1 MIMFRSIALAL
12 GLIATSAFHS
22 LALDPCGIDIL
33 MLRLGMTEQDVRAR
47 LTSQGI
53 SGALV
58 RTEHHPCPRGG
69 GPCVD
74 AIVART
80 KDGWLT
86 IRFGGAAAGG
96 AETIG
101 SITYRFDEHGPG
113 EPAMIAASVINRF
126 GPPVAAH
133 PMVWCHHAPQG
144 GSCRED
150 RPRLVFQSGPG
161 INSTLILTTA
171 DAPASLAR

>member
-1 MIMFRSIALAL
+1 MSAFRSSLLAL
-12 GLIATSAFHS
+12 GLIATSAFRS

-33 MLRLGMTEQDVRAR
+33 TLRLGMTEQDVRAH

-69 GPCVD
+69 GRCLNT
-74 AIVART
+74 IVART

-86 IRFGGAAAGG
+86 IRFGAAVPGG
-96 AETIG
+96 GETIA
-101 SITYRFDEHGPG
+101 SIAYRFDELGPG

-133 PMVWCHHAPQG
+133 PMVWCHHATQG
-144 GSCRED
+144 GSCRD
-150 RPRLVFQSGPG
+150 DQPRLVFESGPG
-161 INSTLILTTA
+161 INSTLTLVNA
-171 DAPASLAR
+171 DAPAIVTR